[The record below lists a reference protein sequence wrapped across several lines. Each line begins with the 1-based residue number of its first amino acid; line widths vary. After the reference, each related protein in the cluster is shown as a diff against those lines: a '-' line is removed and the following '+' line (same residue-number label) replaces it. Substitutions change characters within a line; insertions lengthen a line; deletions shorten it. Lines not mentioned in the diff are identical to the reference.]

1 MAWVAAARLSA
12 VWDVNKAHEW
22 NRTFRTMEWRGAC
35 LRPECAK
42 PAVTVLYTI
51 NMFYYFIW
59 VRSNRYHGN
68 EPLTYE
74 SDTRLSVGSIV
85 YVELQKEVI
94 MGVVSG
100 ITTKPRFATKAISE
114 IVDLPP
120 LPLHLLKLAEW
131 LQSYYPAP
139 LGIIAQQLLPAQL
152 TAKHITAPDPSII
165 LQPDISLLPT
175 LTAEQVDALEHIN
188 EASTYV
194 LHGKTGTGKTRVYS
208 ELAVKT
214 IEQGKSAIIL
224 TPEISLTAQLSQTM
238 RQVFGDRVVVLHS
251 QQTPVERQ
259 HAWLR
264 CLKSDEPLVVI
275 GPRSAL
281 FSPVA
286 KIGLIIMDE
295 AHESAY
301 KQEQAPQYQTV
312 RVAAY
317 LARLQRA
324 TLVLGS
330 ATPSIN
336 DYYLAEQKQR
346 SIITMTTAARPND
359 HPEREIMIVDRKDR
373 GEFSRSPLMSNKLI
387 KAVEDALHNGE
398 QSLLYLNRRG
408 TARLILCE
416 NCGWQ
421 ANCPHCEVPLTYHGD
436 KHQLRCHSC
445 NYHAT
450 VPTTCPE
457 CGHVDV
463 MYRSAGTKAIVEE
476 AQRLFP
482 DARIARFDTDNDK
495 ADRFENQYEDV
506 KNGKV
511 DILVGTQLLAKG
523 LDLPKLTTLGILLA
537 DTSLY
542 MPDYTASERTFQL
555 LTQVIGR
562 VGRGHLPGRAIIQT
576 YHPDHPILKA
586 AIEENYAAFY
596 KPELESRRQFDFPPF
611 VHLLK
616 ISVRRASSSAAE
628 AAALKVKTELGDLNL
643 PITIEGPAPSFY
655 ERVQNKHQWQLVVKT
670 KERSALLDVI
680 KHLPANCS
688 YDIDPQDLL

>member
-1 MAWVAAARLSA
+1 M
-12 VWDVNKAHEW
+12 
-22 NRTFRTMEWRGAC
+22 
-35 LRPECAK
+35 
-42 PAVTVLYTI
+42 
-51 NMFYYFIW
+51 YYYYVW

-68 EPLTYE
+68 EPLTYQ
-74 SDTRLSVGSIV
+74 SDERLSVGSIV
-85 YVELQKEVI
+85 YVELQKETV

-100 ITTKPRFATKAISE
+100 ITSKPRFPTKAI
-114 IVDLPP
+114 VQVVPLPP

-131 LQSYYPAP
+131 LQAYYPAP

-152 TAKHITAPDPSII
+152 GTKRVAATDASVI
-165 LQPDISLLPT
+165 LEPDISNLPPLT
-175 LTAEQVDALEHIN
+175 LEQVDALEAIDS
-188 EASTYV
+188 AATYV
-194 LHGKTGTGKTRVYS
+194 LHGKTGTGKTRVYT
-208 ELAVKT
+208 ELALRA
-214 IEQGKSAIIL
+214 IAQGKSAIIL

-238 RQVFGDRVVVLHS
+238 RHVFGDRVVVLHS

-259 HAWLR
+259 QAWLR
-264 CLKSDEPLVVI
+264 CLTSTEPLIVV

-286 KIGLIIMDE
+286 KVGLIIMDE
-295 AHESAY
+295 SHEGAY

-317 LARLQRA
+317 LSRLQRA
-324 TLVLGS
+324 TLILGS

-346 SIITMTTAARPND
+346 AIITMTTAATLSD
-359 HPEREIMIVDRKDR
+359 HPPRDVIVVDRKDR
-373 GEFSRSPLMSNKLI
+373 GEYSKSSMMSNKLI
-387 KAVEDALHNGE
+387 KAIEDSLRAGE

-436 KHQLRCHSC
+436 SHQLRCHSC
-445 NYHAT
+445 NYHAPA
-450 VPTTCPE
+450 PTTCPD

-463 MYRSAGTKAIVEE
+463 MYRSAGTKAIVDE

-495 ADRFENQYEDV
+495 ADRFENQYQDV
-506 KNGKV
+506 KDGNV

-555 LTQVIGR
+555 LTQVLGR
-562 VGRGHLPGRAIIQT
+562 VGRGHLPGKAIIQT

-586 AIEENYAAFY
+586 AIDEDYAAFY
-596 KPELESRRQFDFPPF
+596 KPELTSRQQFDFPPF

-616 ISVRRASSSAAE
+616 ISVRRVSSTAAE
-628 AAALKVKTELGDLNL
+628 TAALKVKSDLAGLNL
-643 PITIEGPAPSFY
+643 PITIEGPAPSFH

-670 KERSALLDVI
+670 KERSALLTVI